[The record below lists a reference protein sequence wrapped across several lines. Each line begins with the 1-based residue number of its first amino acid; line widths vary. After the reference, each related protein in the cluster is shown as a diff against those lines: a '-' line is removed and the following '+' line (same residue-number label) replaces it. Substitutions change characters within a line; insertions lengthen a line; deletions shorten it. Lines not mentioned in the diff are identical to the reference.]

1 MKFPKNTPK
10 LLVDTLE
17 NNSFLLSLSEELVED
32 FFQVKA
38 WKTYIRGNNLGIQVS
53 LSFHTS
59 DGVGIDPFPVFPDK
73 GTEEYETLRKQ
84 VISFGG
90 FINLKAEDL
99 SEDQFRVL
107 RVLSSLEKEDS
118 SPIQLYGNMV
128 VKFKTKTYTKEGGI
142 EEEILEI
149 RVFPDLATFQVGKPQ
164 TYEALLNK
172 AGELPPT
179 LFRKG

>member
-1 MKFPKNTPK
+1 MRFPKGTPK
-10 LLVDTLE
+10 VLIDTLE
-17 NNSFLLSLSEELVED
+17 NNSFLLSLSEELIED

-38 WKTYIRGNNLGIQVS
+38 WKTYIRGNNLGLQVS

-59 DGVGIDPFPVFPDK
+59 DGVGIERFPVFPDK
-73 GTEEYETLRKQ
+73 GTEEYEKMRRK
-84 VISFGG
+84 VLSFGG

-107 RVLSSLEKEDS
+107 RVLSSLEKEAT
-118 SPIQLYGNMV
+118 PIQLYGNMV
-128 VKFKTKTYTKEGGI
+128 IKFKTKTYTKEGI
-142 EEEILEI
+142 EEEIVEI

-172 AGELPPT
+172 AGELPNT
-179 LFRKG
+179 LFRV